1 MTLAEMRAPPELSG
15 TPHCHATE
23 MVMVIS
29 CHACEGSEEFLKGDI
44 RIAKD
49 LDGLGCLG
57 DMGWCAATS

>member
-1 MTLAEMRAPPELSG
+1 ML
-15 TPHCHATE
+15 
-23 MVMVIS
+23 
-29 CHACEGSEEFLKGDI
+29 CEGSEEFLKGDI